1 LWQAMQEAAN
11 MQEFVGHCKVCSK
24 EIYCKDGF
32 LDGIILQDKSLVC
45 FDCTNEEKEE
55 EQDVL
60 SSI

>member
-55 EQDVL
+55 E
-60 SSI
+60 